1 MGWVKTDVSGG
12 NYLADS
18 SIREYLAKLA
28 SSSPTPGGG
37 SCAALSAALG
47 AGLINMVCELTI
59 GRKRFAE
66 YEVLLADTIQNLH
79 SLSTRLTELVDEDA
93 QAYDGVMAAF
103 RLPRSSEEDKAK
115 RRRTIQEALVPAT
128 ETPLEIVECSR
139 GALRLAQPLLGK
151 LNPHVLS
158 DLAAGIDLVAASA
171 HAASHNADVNIA
183 MMSDDE
189 TIARYTERT
198 KSALAEIDEL
208 AARLRE
214 GLSSNDN

>member
-1 MGWVKTDVSGG
+1 VKTDVSGG

-47 AGLINMVCELTI
+47 AGLINMVCALTV
-59 GRKRFAE
+59 GRKRFAQ
-66 YEVLLADTIQNLH
+66 YETLLADTIQSLH

-93 QAYDGVMAAF
+93 HAYDRVMTAF
-103 RLPRSSEEDKAK
+103 RLPRSSEDEKDN
-115 RRRTIQEALVPAT
+115 RRRSIQEALVPAT
-128 ETPLEIVECSR
+128 ETPLEIVECCQ
-139 GALRLAQPLLGK
+139 GALRLAVPLLGK
-151 LNPHVLS
+151 LNPNVLS
-158 DLAAGIDLVAASA
+158 DLAAGIDLVAAAA

-189 TIARYTERT
+189 TIGRYTERT
-198 KSALAEIDEL
+198 RSALAEVDAL
-208 AARLRE
+208 AARVRE
-214 GLSSNDN
+214 GLSSDGD

>member
-1 MGWVKTDVSGG
+1 MAGG
-12 NYLADS
+12 KYLADS

-47 AGLINMVCELTI
+47 AGLINMVCALTV

-93 QAYDGVMAAF
+93 DAYESVMAAF
-103 RLPRSSEEDKAK
+103 QLPRSSEDEKEN
-115 RRRTIQEALVPAT
+115 RRRGIQEALVPAT
-128 ETPLEIVECSR
+128 ETPLEIVECCQM
-139 GALRLAQPLLGK
+139 ALGLTVPLLGK
-151 LNPHVLS
+151 LNPNVLS

-189 TIARYTERT
+189 AIAGYAERT
-198 KSALAEIDEL
+198 RVGAC
-208 AARLRE
+208 RGR
-214 GLSSNDN
+214 